1 MKNGKKVLIFIIS
14 ILVLLL
20 IAVNIFLYWY
30 KDNFSKRVSEQLEL
44 GQQYLLDMDYE
55 QAIAAYEVV
64 IELEPKNTEAY
75 FGMADAYLAMG
86 EPQKAVKILK
96 RGYRETG
103 DEEMKELYEELE
115 AELNREQSDLNIVQ
129 IDTGD
134 FPNITVYFSLED
146 LEGNFI
152 RDIQPQQIQVLESNA
167 DKEWA
172 EVAGSLSFSEEDVS
186 KRSVE
191 MVMDIS
197 GSMDNSI
204 AQLCKAAQ
212 ELLNQM
218 QGGNY
223 DVSLTVFD
231 DRWETLVDYTSNI
244 QAVSNELNNLYTG
257 GGTALYDTLENSLYQ
272 AINQQGQKYILA
284 FTDGEDNSSSITK
297 DELISLA
304 NYYHVPIYIIM
315 EMNQAYWTQD
325 MEEIARESGGEF
337 YAISSI
343 DELYDLYYD
352 IFQFQENLYS
362 FRYTTEQ
369 ADSECGIRVV
379 YNSKQYNGESESKFI
394 SQKPMKRERVS
405 NSAIMEIEASSSRQ
419 GYPLENAFDSDDDTM
434 WAEGVRGNGIG
445 EYIRISLDEAHE
457 LNGIS
462 IRNGNRNN
470 SDDYE
475 KYGRIKIIQVTFSDG
490 SQRQFELDDNYYEPC
505 QVNFINPVRTDSLKI
520 EILDVYE
527 GTTYQDTCIA
537 GISIN

>member
-20 IAVNIFLYWY
+20 IAINIFLYLY
-30 KDNFSKRVSEQLEL
+30 KDNVSKRVSEQLEL

-55 QAIAAYEVV
+55 QSIAAYEVV

-75 FGMADAYLAMG
+75 FGMAEAYVAMG

-115 AELNREQSDLNIVQ
+115 SELNREQSDLNIVQ

-152 RDIQPQQIQVLESNA
+152 RDIQPQQIQVLESNV
-167 DKEWA
+167 DKEWV
-172 EVAGSLSFSEEDVS
+172 EVTGSLNFSEKDVS

-223 DVSLTVFD
+223 YVSLTVFD
-231 DRWETLVDYTSNI
+231 DRWETLVDYTNNI
-244 QAVSNELNNLYTG
+244 SAVSNELNNLYTG

-315 EMNQAYWTQD
+315 AMNQTYWTQD

-343 DELYDLYYD
+343 DELYDIYYD

-369 ADSECGIRVV
+369 VDSECGIRVV
-379 YNSKQYNGESESKFI
+379 FKSRQYDGESESEFI
-394 SQKPMKRERVS
+394 SQKPIKRERVS
-405 NSAIMEIEASSSRQ
+405 NSSIIETEASSALQ
-419 GYPLENAFDSDDDTM
+419 GYPLENAFDSKEDTM
-434 WAEGVRGNGIG
+434 WVEGVRGNGIG
-445 EYIRISLDEAHE
+445 EYIYISLDEAHE

-462 IRNGNRNN
+462 VSNGNRNS

-475 KYGRIKIIQVTFSDG
+475 KYSRIKTIQVTFSDG
-490 SQRQFELDDNYYEPC
+490 SQRQFELEDNYYEPC
-505 QVNFINPVRTDSLKI
+505 QVNFINPVKTDSLKI
-520 EILDVYE
+520 EIIEVYE
-527 GTTYQDTCIA
+527 GTTYQNTCIA
-537 GISIN
+537 DISIN